1 MFSNLSPLCPY
12 VFVCSNV
19 LFLFLKSASAF
30 VRFAFLCLRLTGF
43 RVQSTLKPVSLF
55 AAIYMAA
62 RVVITFVDLMS
73 QNSFGSFSI

>member
-1 MFSNLSPLCPY
+1 
-12 VFVCSNV
+12 
-19 LFLFLKSASAF
+19 
-30 VRFAFLCLRLTGF
+30 
-43 RVQSTLKPVSLF
+43 LF